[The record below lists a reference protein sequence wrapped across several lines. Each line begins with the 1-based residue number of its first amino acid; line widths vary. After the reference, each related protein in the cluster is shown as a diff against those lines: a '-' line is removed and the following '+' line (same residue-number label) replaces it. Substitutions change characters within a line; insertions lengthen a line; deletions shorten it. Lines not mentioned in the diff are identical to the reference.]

1 MTDKIVH
8 VDSYVKDDG
17 TQVKEHYRG
26 APSNT
31 LSAENTILEGHVSV
45 DYIPE
50 NIPVKKAD
58 GTSSK
63 SSGFINTAIQAAS
76 IALNVIS
83 AASKLKAFKNS
94 VNTELK
100 SGLENELQS
109 SIEDFKTH
117 QKSEEEKEKQYLEK
131 LVNAKNQ
138 NEYSA
143 LYKNLTQQKLH
154 NKKTRDAVTRV
165 EYAVKT
171 KDYDT
176 VINELQ
182 NYQSDFKDVVKKT
195 QQNKP
200 LSSDLK
206 SNTTFSNLSKYTYT
220 PLMERNST
228 RQYKII
234 PVFQQLGLDI
244 GMFGYNQNFK
254 TPDAKELWKASSHDF
269 NQSRDYI
276 QKNGNLIYSVFEL
289 PSAELQNTVS
299 IKLQEQLGINDT
311 LGIILKS
318 DSSLSKAL
326 AQSKEIKEHFL
337 KYQSQ
342 LLKGKIIRQASTYF
356 SSNENL
362 SKALGHA
369 DILYTHID
377 KDKNLYMLVFDTYD
391 FNKDDSDWKV
401 RIANAVQEAG
411 YIRNYYTLNVIIIPY
426 IEWQK
431 WL

>member
-63 SSGFINTAIQAAS
+63 SNGFINTAIQAAS

-195 QQNKP
+195 QQERPLNVSDLMKTKP
-200 LSSDLK
+200 LNISSD
-206 SNTTFSNLSKYTYT
+206 FSQTSI
-220 PLMERNST
+220 METSPRVN
-228 RQYKII
+228 KIA
-234 PVFQQLGLDI
+234 VDV
-244 GMFGYNQNFK
+244 GMFGYNLDKSKN
-254 TPDAKELWKASSHDF
+254 DAKELWKASSHDF
-269 NQSRDYI
+269 NQSREYI
-276 QKNGNLIYSVFEL
+276 QKNGSLIYSISEL

-299 IKLQEQLGINDT
+299 KKLQEQLGINDT
-311 LGIILKS
+311 LGVILKS
-318 DSSLSKAL
+318 ESTLSQAIAK
-326 AQSKEIKEHFL
+326 SKEIKEHFV
-337 KYQSQ
+337 KYKSQ
-342 LLKGKIIRQASTYF
+342 LLNGKIIRHSSTYF
-356 SSNENL
+356 SSNKNL

-411 YIRNYYTLNVIIIPY
+411 YIRNYYTLNVVIIP
-426 IEWQK
+426 IDIWLK

>member
-63 SSGFINTAIQAAS
+63 SNGFINTAIQAAS

-195 QQNKP
+195 QQERPLNVSDLMKTKP
-200 LSSDLK
+200 LNISSG
-206 SNTTFSNLSKYTYT
+206 FSQT
-220 PLMERNST
+220 PIMETSPRVN
-228 RQYKII
+228 KIA
-234 PVFQQLGLDI
+234 VDA
-244 GMFGYNQNFK
+244 GMFLYNAAYNIS
-254 TPDAKELWKASSHDF
+254 DAKELWKASSHDF

-326 AQSKEIKEHFL
+326 AQSKEIKEHFV
-337 KYQSQ
+337 KYKSQ
-342 LLKGKIIRQASTYF
+342 LLNGKIIRHSSTYF
-356 SSNENL
+356 SSNKNL

-411 YIRNYYTLNVIIIPY
+411 YIRNYYTLNVIIIPF

>member
-8 VDSYVKDDG
+8 VDAYVKDDG

-31 LSAENTILEGHVSV
+31 ETLSAEKTILEGNVSV

-76 IALNVIS
+76 IALNAIS

-94 VNTELK
+94 ANTELK

-131 LVNAKNQ
+131 MVNAKNQ

-195 QQNKP
+195 QQERPLNVLDLMKAKP
-200 LSSDLK
+200 LNISSD
-206 SNTTFSNLSKYTYT
+206 FSQTSI
-220 PLMERNST
+220 METSPKVN
-228 RQYKII
+228 KIA
-234 PVFQQLGLDI
+234 VDD
-244 GMFGYNQNFK
+244 GMFLYNTAYNI
-254 TPDAKELWKASSHDF
+254 PDAKELWKASSHDF
-269 NQSRDYI
+269 NQSKSYI
-276 QKNGNLIYSVFEL
+276 QKNGSLIYSVSEL
-289 PSAELQNTVS
+289 PSDELQRTVS
-299 IKLQEQLGINDT
+299 RKLQEQLGINDT
-311 LGIILKS
+311 LGVILKS
-318 DSSLSKAL
+318 ESTLSQAI
-326 AQSKEIKEHFL
+326 AQSKEIKEHFV
-337 KYQSQ
+337 KYKSQ
-342 LLKGKIIRQASTYF
+342 LLNGKIIKHSSTYF
-356 SSNENL
+356 SSNKNL

-377 KDKNLYMLVFDTYD
+377 KDNNLYMLVFDTYD
-391 FNKDDSDWKV
+391 FNKGDGDWKV

-411 YIRNYYTLNVIIIPY
+411 YIRNYYTLNVIIIPF